1 MELSEFLASLPEHLV
16 RLVEV
21 TSAFI
26 IAFGEAWSSPLVAL
40 VAAGIALKF
49 RAAIEGLLP
58 RIASIKIGDNTV
70 VLEQVK
76 AVEETK
82 EQFQETFQSTNR
94 GPVLPTP
101 TLDEQALSMVKTS
114 PRYVVMQSMSR
125 IHTVILRWAGHQ
137 AQKGRIILTLDQ
149 SLSPVQASR
158 VLEDQNM
165 LPNGFHN
172 NLAKLDEFR
181 TKFVYG
187 PTGAEL
193 EGAAL
198 EIAQLALVMEGLI
211 DWGIDNDTGQS

>member
-1 MELSEFLASLPEHLV
+1 M
-16 RLVEV
+16 
-21 TSAFI
+21 
-26 IAFGEAWSSPLVAL
+26 VAL

-49 RAAIEGLLP
+49 RAAIEGLLL

-76 AVEETK
+76 AVSETK

-137 AQKGRIILTLDQ
+137 AQKGRITLTLDQ

-172 NLAKLDEFR
+172 NVAKLDEFR
-181 TKFVYG
+181 NKFVYG
-187 PTGAEL
+187 STGAEL